1 MKMVNKNL
9 AISAKIKRTNPQKIK
24 RCYVPATGSRK
35 SLVCAN
41 AIFQTRCNLVPT
53 SPDLSSF
60 FLATLRYLIRLFTLY
75 AKNPKTAKKT
85 MIKMM
90 FFNSIKSDY
99 KL

>member
-1 MKMVNKNL
+1 MVS
-9 AISAKIKRTNPQKIK
+9 ITAKIKRTNPQKIK
-24 RCYVPATGSRK
+24 RCNVPATGSRK
-35 SLVCAN
+35 SLVCAYGL
-41 AIFQTRCNLVPT
+41 FDTRCNLVPT

-60 FLATLRYLIRLFTLY
+60 FLATLRYLIRLLTLN
-75 AKNPKTAKKT
+75 AKNPITAKKT